1 MNSNPTFTIRAGE
14 GGKGGD
20 AIGPNSRG
28 GKGGKGSS
36 IFIHG
41 NATPGQWSLVPG
53 TPGQD
58 GIGPSASSRGK
69 GGEAGSVYVISQEE
83 N

>member
-1 MNSNPTFTIRAGE
+1 MNSNENPTFTIRAGD

-41 NATPGQWSLVPG
+41 KTTPGSWTGTGG

-58 GIGPSASSRGK
+58 GTGPGGGK
-69 GGEAGSVYVISQEE
+69 GGEAGSIHLISLE